1 MIVRDRTAIRR
12 IDYSRP
18 VRTAMKDGLVAA
30 STEVFD
36 YGCGHGDD
44 VERLSQAGIRAFG
57 WDPAHRPDGPR
68 RDADIVNL
76 GYVVNVVESPEERA
90 QTIRAAWNYAR
101 DVLIVSARLKSEA
114 ETSTFDEFEDGCVT
128 RIGTFQKF
136 YEQHELRDWI
146 QETLGESPVAAA
158 PGVFYV
164 FRQADRREQFVASR
178 YRRRLAAPRI
188 RLSDRLFEQHRELLQ
203 ALMAFVTER
212 GRLPEADEVEVGSEL
227 AYAFGSIKRAFQVV
241 RRVTGPEQ
249 WQAIYDERRTD
260 LLVYLALGRFPRR
273 PKFSSLPRSIQLDI
287 KGFFKTYTAAC
298 AAGDEL
304 LFAAGDMQKVDGAC
318 RQATFGK
325 LMPTALYVHVG
336 ALNRLPPVLRVYE
349 ACARVLCGEVEGA
362 TIVKLRRM
370 EPKVS
375 YLSYPAFDREPH
387 PALKSSLRVDLRSFH
402 LKFRDHAESADP
414 PILHRKELFVPED
427 YPGRAVFAALTQ
439 AEEAAGLYALPESIG
454 TKERWEAL
462 LKSRGLEVEGHALV
476 MVTQRD
482 HFGVIEKNRTPGNE
496 CS

>member
-1 MIVRDRTAIRR
+1 
-12 IDYSRP
+12 
-18 VRTAMKDGLVAA
+18 MKDGLIAA

-76 GYVVNVVESPEERA
+76 GYVVNVIESPEERA

-136 YEQHELRDWI
+136 YVQHELRDWI
-146 QETLGESPVAAA
+146 QETLEESPVAAA

-227 AYAFGSIKRAFQVV
+227 TDAFGSIKRAFQVV
-241 RRVTGPEQ
+241 RRVTGPDQ
-249 WQAIYDERRTD
+249 WQAIFDERRTD

-287 KGFFKTYTAAC
+287 KAFFKTYTAAC
-298 AAGDEL
+298 AAGDAL
-304 LFAAGDMQKVDGAC
+304 LFAVGDMQKVDGAC

-362 TIVKLRRM
+362 TIVKLRRL

-375 YLSYPAFDREPH
+375 YLSYPGFDAEAH
-387 PALKSSLRVDLRSFH
+387 PTLRFSIRVDLRTLAVRYRNFT
-402 LKFRDHAESADP
+402 ESTNP
-414 PILHRKELFVPED
+414 PILHRKESFVPED
-427 YPGRAVFAALTQ
+427 YPQRDLFAALTM
-439 AEEAAGLYALPESIG
+439 AEESVGLFEEAADIG
-454 TKERWEAL
+454 TLDNWNQRLAAK
-462 LKSRGLEVEGHALV
+462 GLRV
-476 MVTQRD
+476 MD
-482 HFGVIEKNRTPGNE
+482 HTVVKRP
-496 CS
+496 

>member
-12 IDYSRP
+12 TDYSRP
-18 VRTAMKDGLVAA
+18 IRTAMKDGLVAP
-30 STEVFD
+30 STEVLD

-90 QTIRAAWNYAR
+90 QTIRAAWNHAR

-114 ETSTFDEFEDGCVT
+114 ETSAFDEFEDGCVT

-164 FRQADRREQFVASR
+164 FRQADRREQFLASR

-203 ALMAFVTER
+203 ALMTFVTER

-227 AYAFGSIKRAFQVV
+227 ANAFGSIRRAFQVV
-241 RRVTGPEQ
+241 RRVTGREQ

-273 PKFSSLPRSIQLDI
+273 LKFSSLPRSIQLDI
-287 KGFFKTYTAAC
+287 KAFFKTYTAAC
-298 AAGDEL
+298 AAGDAL
-304 LFAAGDMQKVDGAC
+304 LFAAGDMQKIDGAC

-362 TIVKLRRM
+362 TIVKLRRQ

-375 YLSYPAFDREPH
+375 YLSYPTFDQEPH
-387 PALKSSLRVDLRSFH
+387 PTLKTSVRVDLRSFH
-402 LKFRDHAESADP
+402 LKHRDHSDSADP
-414 PILHRKELFVPED
+414 PVLHRKELFVPED
-427 YPGRAVFAALTQ
+427 YHSRAEFAALTQ
-439 AEEAAGLYALPESIG
+439 AEEAAELYAHPDDIG

-462 LKSRGLEVEGHALV
+462 LRKRCLGFNGHTLV
-476 MVTQRD
+476 RVSLHGRVGDGDESETS
-482 HFGVIEKNRTPGNE
+482 GGG
-496 CS
+496 CA

>member
-18 VRTAMKDGLVAA
+18 MRTAMKDGLVAA

-114 ETSTFDEFEDGCVT
+114 ETSAFDEFEDGCVT

-164 FRQADRREQFVASR
+164 FRHADRREQFVASR

-188 RLSDRLFEQHRELLQ
+188 RLSYRLFEQHRELLQ

-212 GRLPEADEVEVGSEL
+212 GRLPEAEEVEVGSEL
-227 AYAFGSIKRAFQVV
+227 ANAFGSIKRAFQVV
-241 RRVTGPEQ
+241 RRVTGREQ

-287 KGFFKTYTAAC
+287 KAFFKTYTAAC
-298 AAGDEL
+298 AAGDDL

-325 LMPTALYVHVG
+325 LMPTALYVHIG

-375 YLSYPAFDREPH
+375 YLSYPGFDAEAH
-387 PALKSSLRVDLRSFH
+387 PTLRFSIRVDLRI
-402 LKFRDHAESADP
+402 LAVRCRDFTESTNP
-414 PILHRKELFVPED
+414 PILHRKESFVPED
-427 YPGRAVFAALTQ
+427 YPQRDLFAALTV
-439 AEEAAGLYALPESIG
+439 AEDSVGLFEEAADIG
-454 TKERWEAL
+454 TLDNWNRRLAAK
-462 LKSRGLEVEGHALV
+462 GLQVMGHTV
-476 MVTQRD
+476 VKR
-482 HFGVIEKNRTPGNE
+482 P
-496 CS
+496 